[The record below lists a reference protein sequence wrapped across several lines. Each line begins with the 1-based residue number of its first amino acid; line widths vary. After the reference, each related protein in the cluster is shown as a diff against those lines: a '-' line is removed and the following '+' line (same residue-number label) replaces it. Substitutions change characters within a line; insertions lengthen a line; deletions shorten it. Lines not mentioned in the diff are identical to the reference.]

1 MAHVIYARQPSDEPE
16 QAGHSGQLAG
26 ERISPGTQQ
35 GPEGSAVPAA
45 GEQAWLGAE
54 LRRLRKAQGLSQ
66 RVLAQRLGYSAHS
79 AIADYEAG
87 RRVPAN
93 DVLIGYEGL
102 FRLPAGSLQRRRAAV
117 LAWLAE
123 EQFHA
128 QADVPAVRH
137 VRAGEPAPSPTR
149 DPALRRGPRW
159 RRWALQRRVIIPG
172 VTAVV
177 LVAAASSWEMAGS
190 NRSGPALDPTW
201 SQSNQHVTD
210 NTERNVGPE
219 DMDGDDP
226 RARDCVLDAVV
237 RDTVP
242 LLLPGGKSF
251 GVLRLR
257 HSARCGASWG
267 SALYRDPRLYTVQI
281 IATRPA
287 DGAEARSEWSNNTP
301 PGSYGDM
308 LSTAA
313 GCVRVSAVVITPR
326 GTGPSAATTCLK

>member
-1 MAHVIYARQPSDEPE
+1 MAHIIHAGQRSGEPE
-16 QAGHSGQLAG
+16 QGGDSSGQPAG
-26 ERISPGTQQ
+26 ERTGPGPQQ
-35 GPEGSAVPAA
+35 GPGGDALNAA
-45 GEQAWLGAE
+45 GGPTALGAE

-66 RVLAQRLGYSAHS
+66 RVVAQRLGYSAHS

-93 DVLIGYEGL
+93 DVLIGYERL
-102 FRLPAGSLQRRRAAV
+102 FRLPVGSLQLRRADV

-123 EQFHA
+123 EQF
-128 QADVPAVRH
+128 QARADLPVAEH
-137 VRAGEPAPSPTR
+137 VQAGEQDPTPAR
-149 DPALRRGPRW
+149 DPAPPGGPGW
-159 RRWALQRRVIIPG
+159 RRWVLRRQVIIPG
-172 VTAVV
+172 ITAAV
-177 LVAAASSWEMAGS
+177 LAAAGGWAMAGS
-190 NRSGPALDPTW
+190 NRTGPALDPTW

-210 NTERNVGPE
+210 QSERSAGPE

-226 RARDCVLDAVV
+226 RARDCVFDAVV

-242 LLLPGGKSF
+242 LLLPGGKRF

-257 HSARCGASWG
+257 HSARCGANWG
-267 SALYRDPRLYTVQI
+267 SALYRDPQLYTVQI
-281 IATRPA
+281 TATRPA
-287 DGAEARSEWSNNTP
+287 DGAEARSQWSNNTP

-326 GTGPSAATTCLK
+326 GTGPAAVTACLT